1 MRLFGLTFNLANAW
15 ALPLI
20 IGAAVEYGANIYLR
34 SVERLPAGTR
44 LPRSAV
50 RTVVLN
56 GRVDDPVSRSNDD
69 EMARSAGARGMRRLR
84 DKRLQRRLRLLF
96 VRPRQGPRART
107 SLDRSHRTGPC
118 ASDSLSARD
127 SLPGVSGGWAAAP
140 SPHTRHGART

>member
-1 MRLFGLTFNLANAW
+1 AW

-34 SVERLPAGTR
+34 SVERLPAAGTR

-96 VRPRQGPRART
+96 VRPRQGRRART
-107 SLDRSHRTGPC
+107 SLDRSPRTGPC
-118 ASDSLSARD
+118 ASDSLSARG
-127 SLPGVSGGWAAAP
+127 SLTGGSGGWAAAP